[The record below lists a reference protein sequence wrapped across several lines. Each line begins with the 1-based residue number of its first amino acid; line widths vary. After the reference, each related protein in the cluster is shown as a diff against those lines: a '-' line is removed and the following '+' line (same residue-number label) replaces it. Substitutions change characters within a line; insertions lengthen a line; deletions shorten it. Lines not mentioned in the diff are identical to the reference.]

1 MVTPISIKDT
11 TPETLV
17 NLGPSK
23 SMASKLLYYV
33 LVRCDLYFNLEGV
46 SIENSNLILIT
57 DVDCRR
63 YI

>member
-11 TPETLV
+11 APETLV

-23 SMASKLLYYV
+23 SMASNLLYYV
-33 LVRCDLYFNLEGV
+33 SVRCDLYLNLEGV
-46 SIENSNLILIT
+46 SNENANLILIT
-57 DVDCRR
+57 AVDCRR